1 MINTT
6 LTPNATKA
14 LHDIFGKINNIRTLP
29 SYSKWDIKYDMYKYL
44 SNMIAK
50 GLATS
55 TMWDDAELFF
65 AWCTYYDD
73 DGILRFRATDLN
85 EYTDTAKNL
94 VAALDFYIDNRMW
107 FEDFIGFKISKHM
120 TTKIR
125 KTFNNVVH

>member
-1 MINTT
+1 MNNTT

-14 LHDIFGKINNIRTLP
+14 LHDIFGKIINLRDSPT
-29 SYSKWDIKYDMYKYL
+29 SSYDMYKYL

-55 TMWDDAELFF
+55 TMWDDAEQFF

-85 EYTDTAKNL
+85 EYTHSAL
-94 VAALDFYIDNRMW
+94 ILLCALDFYIDNRMW

>member
-1 MINTT
+1 MNNTT

-14 LHDIFGKINNIRTLP
+14 LHDIFGKIINLRDSPT
-29 SYSKWDIKYDMYKYL
+29 SSYDMYKYL

-55 TMWDDAELFF
+55 TMWDDAEQFF

-73 DGILRFRATDLN
+73 DGILRFRDTDLN
-85 EYTDTAKNL
+85 EYTHSALNL
-94 VAALDFYIDNRMW
+94 VATLDFYIDNRMW